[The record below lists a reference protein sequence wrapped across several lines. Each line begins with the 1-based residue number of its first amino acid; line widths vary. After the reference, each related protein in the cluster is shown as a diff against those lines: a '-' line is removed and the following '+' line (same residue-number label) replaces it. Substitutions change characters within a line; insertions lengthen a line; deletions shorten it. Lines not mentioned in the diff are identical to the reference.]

1 MLEAVIPV
9 LIAGATGFS
18 VLITRLHSR
27 VSTLDSKV
35 DALELRVASEY
46 VSKQDL
52 SEIVDRVEAH
62 MTRIENKLD
71 RIILK

>member
-1 MLEAVIPV
+1 MLEAVVPIA
-9 LIAGATGFS
+9 LAGATGFS

-27 VSTLDSKV
+27 VTTLDSKV
-35 DALELRVASEY
+35 DALELRVAQEY

-52 SEIVDRVEAH
+52 SDIVDRVEAH

-71 RIILK
+71 RIIFK

>member
-1 MLEAVIPV
+1 MIEAVIPV

-27 VSTLDSKV
+27 VTTLDSKV
-35 DALELRVASEY
+35 DALELRVAQEY

-71 RIILK
+71 RIIFK